1 MFQRTKICTGLL
13 IAIAGGSF
21 GTSAFAQDTAVQRVE
36 VIGSSIKRVD
46 SETDAPI
53 QTISHEEIAKSGAT
67 TVEEL
72 MRHITANQSSG
83 STAAASSS
91 GATTGG
97 ISTISLRGLGPQRT
111 LVLVNGQRSA
121 PYGSPVDSV
130 AVDIDSIPVA
140 AIERIE
146 VLKEGA
152 GAIYGSDAVAGVVNF
167 VLRKDYSGTEVS
179 AYYGTSY
186 DGKGSVTKGSILT
199 GFNGEKGNVTFVLTA
214 EHDLPL
220 YGRDRAFANSVN
232 FPAQNN
238 TSASSG
244 SYPAN
249 IYLPGLSTRFN
260 PAVPVT
266 LNSAGKFVATNPS
279 QADCGTQG
287 SVVSGTSCLFDFGP
301 FVSLQPDAKRIGAM
315 LSGHYDVSDTLS
327 VHGDVSITNKTQY
340 VLIQPAPIGSYVSI
354 PYTLKDPS
362 VQGNAVSPY
371 YPTAF
376 VTGITSAARAAGLYT
391 GSDTPDLTLRYRP
404 FITGGRGL
412 TDTGTNARATAGA
425 DGTVAGWDYAANLV
439 YSTSAVTETL
449 DSGYFRINTDST
461 GIGIEDLLNGNVKDS
476 SGNTLW
482 TNPFGASTAAS
493 SAAALQTNFVGNAY
507 QTHTTLTDA
516 SLKFS
521 KDDLFKLPGGN
532 VGAAFGV
539 DLRKDEYKLTAS
551 PALST
556 GNISGYG
563 GNFESFNRSRNVASV
578 FGELDVPIIKGWDVD
593 AAARWDKY
601 SSTSNPNTVAGGVH
615 TLEQLTS
622 TNNDLIPLGL
632 ANQIASAGT
641 QSAGGFSQGTWKLGS
656 KFVLNKEF
664 LARGTISTGFRAPSL
679 LDLYAP
685 IQTGVTGT
693 LDDPKRCND
702 DADDGTDCATQ
713 FNEFTGGRG
722 NLKPERSTTW
732 TLGGVF
738 EPIKD
743 TSISVDYFH
752 TNLRDAIVALSQE
765 FLLQNEALY
774 PNAIIRG
781 PGDGIGTAGP
791 IIGIDQRLTNLTAQ
805 RLAGLDFNLT
815 TRLNSSVGRFTF
827 GVDGTWFTKDVVVN
841 PDGSVVNQINTTS
854 TATEGVTPRVKLAN
868 ELSWRAPSGVLELT
882 AIYNWQSG
890 GTDQCGNE
898 IEDNGACPAG
908 TAAPKYRAYGT
919 ADFQAKWDP
928 VKAFTG
934 TIGVKDAFQAKVP
947 YVNGNGGA
955 FQGGYDPT
963 YVDPHGRFW
972 YASATYR
979 F

>member
-21 GTSAFAQDTAVQRVE
+21 GASAFAQDTTVQRVE

-67 TVEEL
+67 SVEEL
-72 MRHITANQSSG
+72 MRHITANQSAG

-121 PYGSPVDSV
+121 PYGSPTDSV
-130 AVDIDSIPVA
+130 AVDIDSIPIA
-140 AIERIE
+140 AIERVE

-167 VLRKDYSGTEVS
+167 VLRKDYTGVEAT

-186 DGKGSVTKGSILT
+186 DGKGTVTKGSILT

-232 FPAQNN
+232 FPDKDN
-238 TSASSG
+238 TQASSG
-244 SYPAN
+244 TYPAN
-249 IYLPGLSTRFN
+249 IYLPGMSTRFN
-260 PAVPVT
+260 PAVPVA
-266 LNSAGKFVATNPS
+266 LNSAGTGFTRTNAS

-301 FVSLQPDAKRIGAM
+301 FVSLQPDTKRVGAL

-354 PYTLKDPS
+354 PYTLTT
-362 VQGNAVSPY
+362 ASPY

-376 VTGITSAARAAGLYT
+376 VTGITSAATAAGLYS
-391 GSDTPDLTLRYRP
+391 GSATPDLTLRYRP

-412 TDTGTNARATAGA
+412 TDSGTNARATLGA
-425 DGTVAGWDYAANLV
+425 DGSVAGWDYAANLV

-449 DSGYFRINTDST
+449 NSGYFRIDTDST
-461 GIGIEDLLNGNVKDS
+461 GLGIEDLLDGKVKDS

-493 SAAALQTNFVGNAY
+493 SAAALATNFVGTAY
-507 QTHTTLTDA
+507 QTHTTLSEA

-521 KDDLFKLPGGN
+521 KDDLAKLPGGN

-539 DLRKDEYKLTAS
+539 DLRKDEYKLTSS
-551 PALST
+551 PALAS

-563 GNFESFNRSRNVASV
+563 GNFESFSRSRNVASV

-593 AAARWDKY
+593 AAARYDKY
-601 SSTSNPNTVAGGVH
+601 GSTSNPNSTAGGVA
-615 TLEQLTS
+615 TLETLTS
-622 TNNDLIPLGL
+622 TNNDTIPVGL
-632 ANQIASAGT
+632 ANQIATAGT

-685 IQTGVTGT
+685 VQTGVTAAV
-693 LDDPKRCND
+693 DDPKRCND
-702 DADDGTDCATQ
+702 PADDQTDCATQ

-743 TSISVDYFH
+743 TSVSVDYFH
-752 TNLRDAIVALSQE
+752 TNLRDAITALTPE
-765 FLLQNEALY
+765 FLLAHEAQY
-774 PNAIIRG
+774 PNAIVRG
-781 PGDGIGTAGP
+781 PSDGIGNAGP
-791 IIGIDQRLTNLTAQ
+791 IIGVDQRLTNLTAQ
-805 RLAGLDFNLT
+805 RLAGLDFDLT
-815 TRLNSSVGRFTF
+815 TRLNSSVGRFTLAV
-827 GVDGTWFTKDVVVN
+827 GGTWFLKDEAVN
-841 PDGSVVNQINTTS
+841 PDGSIENQINTTS
-854 TATEGVTPRVKLAN
+854 STSVGVTPRVKLAN
-868 ELSWRAPSGVLELT
+868 EVSWRAPSGVLELT
-882 AIYNWQSG
+882 GIYNWQSG
-890 GTDQCGNE
+890 GNDQCGNL
-898 IEDNGACPAG
+898 IEDNSACPAG
-908 TAAPKYRAYGT
+908 VSAPKYRSYGT

-928 VKAFTG
+928 IKSFTG

-972 YASATYR
+972 YASATVR